1 MRLSA
6 SFSDLYCILNNLV
19 FDTNKILF
27 HERKIQNINAHVAY
41 VKLKIIIA
49 RHDEIIIYY

>member
-1 MRLSA
+1 MNEYPP
-6 SFSDLYCILNNLV
+6 FKKKKQNK
-19 FDTNKILF
+19 TKQNKILF